1 MDLKGIILSEMLG
14 RERLISCDFTYM
26 RNLKKLHKQTK
37 QKQTH
42 RYREQISSNQ
52 KGRELGVWVKGLN
65 CLGDGR

>member
-14 RERLISCDFTYM
+14 RERLIPCDFTYM

-42 RYREQISSNQ
+42 RYRE
-52 KGRELGVWVKGLN
+52 
-65 CLGDGR
+65 

>member
-14 RERLISCDFTYM
+14 RERLIPCDFTYM
-26 RNLKKLHKQTK
+26 WNLKKLHKKTK

-42 RYREQISSNQ
+42 RYREQINSNQ
-52 KGRELGVWVKGLN
+52 KGSELGVWVKGVS